1 MTLSGNA
8 ARSRIGGFQA
18 KLGMFPGFAPLYKQ
32 VAGCSGWSSSNMRFL
47 TTHHGRIVAL
57 SLLLASLIF
66 LPTSEASARCW
77 YNGWGWRCGP
87 GLLALPFVAAGTVVA
102 GAAVVATAP
111 IRAIVGPPYY
121 RPLPAYYYGP
131 TYYGYPYPAYSYPS
145 NSYSGT
151 GRGGGNYAGE

>member
-1 MTLSGNA
+1 ME
-8 ARSRIGGFQA
+8 
-18 KLGMFPGFAPLYKQ
+18 P
-32 VAGCSGWSSSNMRFL
+32 SNMRFP
-47 TTHHGRIVAL
+47 TAHYGRIAAL
-57 SLLLASLIF
+57 SLVLASLIL
-66 LPTSEASARCW
+66 LPTSEASAGCW

-87 GLLALPFVAAGTVVA
+87 GLLALPFVAAGAVAA
-102 GAAVVATAP
+102 GAAAVATAP

-145 NSYSGT
+145 YSYPSYSGA